1 MAACRRTGGFTLL
14 ELLLVLAIIGVAA
27 ALAAPSITA
36 GLEGLRARS
45 AVRTLKAGLEDAR
58 IRAVR
63 DRAVHYAVY
72 TGGVLAIRDGIGTVK
87 EVALPQGN
95 GEVRRAEAAFYPAGT
110 SSPAEFDVQY
120 GEAAYRL
127 VLDGSGRLKVEA
139 AGE

>member
-1 MAACRRTGGFTLL
+1 MAACRRPGGFTFL
-14 ELLLVLAIIGVAA
+14 EILLVLVIIGVAA
-27 ALAAPSITA
+27 AFVAPSITP
-36 GLEGLRARS
+36 GLEGFRAKS

-95 GEVRRAEAAFYPAGT
+95 GEVRGSEAAFFPAGT
-110 SSPAEFDVQY
+110 SSPAEFDVKY

-127 VLDGSGRLKVEA
+127 VLDGSGRVKVEA

>member
-63 DRAVHYAVY
+63 DRAVHYAAY

-95 GEVRRAEAAFYPAGT
+95 GDVRESEAAFYPAGT
-110 SSPAEFDVQY
+110 SSPAEFDVRY

-139 AGE
+139 GGE